1 MFSSLNSAT
10 VIGLECRP
18 VSIEVDISGS
28 WPAFQIIGLPN
39 TAVQEAK
46 ERIRVAWRNSGYSF
60 PNNKRIIINLAPAD
74 IRKQGT
80 AFDLPMALGLFLAE
94 KQIDIDL
101 SNSLFIG
108 ELALDGQVRHTKGVL
123 PLAIFAQ
130 ENRIDNL
137 FVPQANAEEAAI
149 IEGLNIFPVKNL
161 KQLLDHIINK
171 NDIDPVKKQE
181 KKKLLEYSDYKID
194 ISQIKGQSFAKRA
207 LEIAASGGHNI
218 LLTGP
223 PGAGKTMLAKSFPS
237 ILPKLTLKEAI
248 EVTKVY
254 SVAEELPEDKPMITK
269 RRFRSPH
276 HSASSSSLVGG
287 GRYPSPGEI
296 SLAHKGVLFLDE
308 FPEFPRDAVENLRQP
323 LEEGKVT
330 ISRSKGRH
338 TFPADFI
345 LIASQNPCPC
355 GFATDEEQSCN
366 CTPGQ
371 IKRYNKKISGPIKDR
386 IDLYVEVSRVKY
398 EKLKN
403 DQQLESSKQ
412 VRQKVES
419 AREKQ
424 QQRFENKEFNT
435 NSEMS
440 NEETKEVCKLNQ
452 ESEQLLEQAVN
463 KMNLSA
469 RGYHRVLKITRTIA
483 DLEQCKDIKT
493 NHVAEALQYREN
505 KS

>member
-1 MFSSLNSAT
+1 MFSNLNSAT

-74 IRKQGT
+74 VRKQGT

-94 KQIDIDL
+94 KQIDVDL

-130 ENRIDNL
+130 ENEIDNL
-137 FVPQANAEEAAI
+137 FVPQANAEEAAV
-149 IEGLNIFPVKNL
+149 IEGLNIFPVENL
-161 KQLLDHIINK
+161 KQLLDHITNK
-171 NDIDPVKKQE
+171 NEIEPIENQE
-181 KKKLLEYSDYKID
+181 KKKLLEYSDYEID

-218 LLTGP
+218 LFTGP

-254 SVAEELPEDKPMITK
+254 SVAEELPEDKPMITQ

-296 SLAHKGVLFLDE
+296 SLAHRGVLFLDE

-412 VRQKVES
+412 VRQRVES
-419 AREKQ
+419 AREQQ

-435 NSEMS
+435 NSEMT
-440 NEETKEVCKLNQ
+440 NEETKQVCKLNQ
-452 ESEQLLEQAVN
+452 ESEQLLKQAVN

-469 RGYHRVLKITRTIA
+469 RGYHRILKIARTIA
-483 DLEQCKDIKT
+483 DLEQCGAIKT
-493 NHVAEALQYREN
+493 SHIAEALQYREN